1 MKEELSTREKIIEV
15 GAEIIVK
22 EGLRKFTAKNI
33 ANKLGITDAALF
45 KHFKSMDD
53 IILEIINRYITRC
66 LSTVDIALKE
76 GKNTKEKLELV
87 LKAHFEV
94 LEETRGAVPVLC
106 FEFSR
111 SQNAKFF
118 DILKG
123 FVENYRCKLAEI
135 IRQGQEEDIV
145 REDLDPDDTAMLFL
159 GIIQAKVF
167 AYVMAQ
173 KTGPIVENPDL
184 LISQLF
190 YGILKR

>member
-1 MKEELSTREKIIEV
+1 MKEELSTRDKIIEV

-22 EGLRKFTAKNI
+22 EGLRKFTAKNV
-33 ANKLGITDAALF
+33 ASKLGITDAALF

-53 IILEIINRYITRC
+53 IILEIINKYVTRC
-66 LSTVDIALKE
+66 LGAVETALKE
-76 GKNTKEKLELV
+76 GTNTKEKLELV
-87 LKAHFEV
+87 LRAHFEV

-111 SQNAKFF
+111 AKNEKFF
-118 DILKG
+118 NILKE

-135 IRQGQEEDIV
+135 IKQGQEEGIV

-159 GIIQAKVF
+159 GMIQAKVF
-167 AYVMAQ
+167 AYIMAQ
-173 KTGPIVENPDL
+173 KTGPIVEDPDL

-190 YGILKR
+190 YGILRH

>member
-1 MKEELSTREKIIEV
+1 LKEELSTKEKIIEV

-33 ANKLGITDAALF
+33 ANRLGITDAALF
-45 KHFKSMDD
+45 KHFKSMDE

-66 LSTVDIALKE
+66 LNAVDIALKE

-94 LEETRGAVPVLC
+94 LEETKGAVPVLC

-118 DILKG
+118 NILKE
-123 FVENYRCKLAEI
+123 FLENYKCRLAEI
-135 IRQGQEEDIV
+135 IEQGQKEGFV
-145 REDLDPDDTAMLFL
+145 REDINSEDTAMLFL

-167 AYVMAQ
+167 AFVMAQ
-173 KTGPIVENPDL
+173 KNGSIVEDPDL